1 MITFAALVAQ
11 PLPLAHTTGIVSC
24 EHVGQLF
31 LLTKVH
37 RGCLEMLAATY
48 ASQPYKLQILP
59 LATPSHYTPAAL
71 RVTNYSF
78 VGKGL

>member
-1 MITFAALVAQ
+1 
-11 PLPLAHTTGIVSC
+11 
-24 EHVGQLF
+24 
-31 LLTKVH
+31 
-37 RGCLEMLAATY
+37 MLAATY

-78 VGKGL
+78 VGKGV